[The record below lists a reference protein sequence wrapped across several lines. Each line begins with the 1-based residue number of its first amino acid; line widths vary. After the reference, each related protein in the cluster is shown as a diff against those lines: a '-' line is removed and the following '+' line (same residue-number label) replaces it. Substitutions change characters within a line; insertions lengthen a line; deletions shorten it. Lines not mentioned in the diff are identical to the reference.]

1 MSDLEGERKV
11 KRNMKPEENKLMY
24 GQVTLLEV
32 DPRSNELVNLY
43 LPKDIWKYLIDRFG
57 GNKMTVTLRGP
68 HDLHRNTVE
77 AQPSKFE
84 PVLDEIF
91 RRTI

>member
-1 MSDLEGERKV
+1 
-11 KRNMKPEENKLMY
+11 MKSEENKLMY
-24 GQVTLLEV
+24 GQPALLEV

-43 LPKDIWKYLIDRFG
+43 LPKDIWKYLVERFK

-68 HDLHRNTVE
+68 FDISRMIVD
-77 AQPSKFE
+77 AQPDRFK

-91 RRTI
+91 LEEE